1 MKKILKSISL
11 FAITIMAGCLFIS
24 HVNAETRYGSVHTS
38 GVTPGSTTT
47 TKTSTHQPLQDL
59 GQIVIKKENGEV
71 TEYRGSM
78 PFYIHSESGT
88 GLPFYCLDANLNGF
102 GTLKATRFLLGDF
115 EDNVY
120 SYDLAVMHVML
131 SDASYEIKSLVIRTL
146 TATWN
151 HGRSASGVGV
161 TEDSMALT
169 SAYYGIAYDW
179 ITSDSG
185 IRASYDTIAGSFSSG
200 IISTLSSL
208 SSRSKGYT
216 FNDAMVGRDQAKQLF
231 AEALEIAAEYLSGDG
246 TTQVVEEPASSWSTY
261 QVEERDYGEDHK
273 FQTTQKFTLKNFT
286 NDGNASFVIDTLEY
300 EEALEDLGVIDQP
313 RIVGI
318 KINGTDYT
326 NNWGSFYGAIGQNLL
341 EPLNSSNAITDE
353 ITIEITI
360 EFFGATNVPEELQG
374 TYGNLN
380 CGQQPMKWHMD
391 YTYNDTGLNGE
402 YSDYLGVVW
411 EATRNDGDSE
421 HQRFVSI
428 EPIDNAEENEGVSD
442 SVNGE
447 VSLID
452 GCNCDDLVDAC
463 IASGSLDSEECDEL
477 FEADCGECDELYVEC
492 EFGDQD
498 ACKEYNETCDADCGS
513 EVSTFECC
521 TADGQWLEIS
531 QSDNIDAYIHGPD
544 DVVACFVNM
553 VDAQRDEEKGYEDA
567 EGVKDDVGNSYN
579 EVDKKKYCLVS
590 CKENYDMSMPAAKL
604 VNAGR
609 YFTFRASI
617 DGTKTCY
624 TNTIDR
630 ELYNEDMLKAQVRLI
645 NAFNNYKDWEA
656 ADKAHKENDDQTY
669 TSSSSPNSGC
679 GCNETTSTGIF
690 GAYTETYTY
699 DYFYITSDDNV
710 NTGVVTGYMGTAR
723 NSKEVRSSTHDE
735 NGGNYHDSG
744 GSTCGRRDENG
755 HCIDTTWECEGPCM
769 YTVIDEVQDVGD
781 LEDYIAENLEKAKN
795 ELEAAQ
801 EAYEGIVEA
810 YNSCSEWDTEI
821 KYEPDVY
828 YDYAEDYLADY
839 YNNRGEMDPTLGNI
853 SNNEWYCNANV
864 SSNGSYTAA
873 EITDTEY
880 SQCSLSAPSSHY
892 TTVYYMF
899 CDFNTCS
906 TSLSG
911 SARSVSDATYKK
923 IESSISAS
931 YVPATLFYNEYPSGM
946 VGPIDDMPDQ
956 NAIPIEN
963 ALPVALD
970 TARGIYEYSVH
981 VNNLGEYYDTDDVG
995 RLVGGSGRQDAVV
1008 NDGSFD
1014 VYLGDDGSIQYMCA
1028 YLVNM
1033 GTMDEDFNIVCDWDN
1048 CEDGDCTSNCVG
1060 PNCETGDEECYGED
1074 CVSKCI
1080 GAGCIY
1086 DSYAGSSLLERV
1098 ISLNNLFPN
1107 GTDSYNWNREVNE
1120 KAAETI
1126 DQIED
1131 AGNAIYDEEPILSV
1145 TISPSTARE
1154 IKAYNDDAESD
1165 GGYSNSTLICESVG
1179 GYDMIGC
1186 YSTFIDDL
1194 IDGVYGSDIINDRSL
1209 IMGGSYRSNSSN
1221 YFKLWDGTIDAE
1233 SMLGPSWY

>member
-151 HGRSASGVGV
+151 HGRSGSGVGV

-261 QVEERDYGEDHK
+261 QVEEREYGEYHS
-273 FQTTQKFTLKNFT
+273 FQTTQTFTLKNFT

-492 EFGDQD
+492 KLGDRT
-498 ACKEYNETCDADCGS
+498 ACDTYRETCSAKCESD
-513 EVSTFECC
+513 VSTFECC

-544 DVVACFVNM
+544 EPTMCFVNK
-553 VDAQRDEEKGYEDA
+553 VDNQKDEEDGYLDA
-567 EGVKDDVGNSYN
+567 EGIKDDVDNSYT
-579 EVDKKKYCLVS
+579 EIKGKKYCLVS
-590 CKENYDMSMPAAKL
+590 CKEDYNMSMPAAKL

-609 YFTFRASI
+609 YFTFNAAI

-630 ELYNEDMLKAQVRLI
+630 ELYNEDIIEIQKRI
-645 NAFNNYKDWEA
+645 
-656 ADKAHKENDDQTY
+656 Y
-669 TSSSSPNSGC
+669 TAYNGYIRYWTALNQGHPHSEELEEIVTSCTPN
-679 GCNETTSTGIF
+679 CNRNTETTGQYIP
-690 GAYTETYTY
+690 GATTDPF
-699 DYFYITSDDNV
+699 DYVIYEPDFDE
-710 NTGVVTGYMGTAR
+710 NTGQVTSLNPQKVTGDVISQD
-723 NSKEVRSSTHDE
+723 SKVTPNT
-735 NGGNYHDSG
+735 NGPISCPYKYLGPDGKEHTG
-744 GSTCGRRDENG
+744 HRDKS
-755 HCIDTTWECEGPCM
+755 CTWYSYEE
-769 YTVIDEVQDVGD
+769 YTGEDLRTD
-781 LEDYIAENLEKAKN
+781 LEKEMNGYKTALETALADYKAAI
-795 ELEAAQ
+795 EE
-801 EAYEGIVEA
+801 
-810 YNSCSEWDTEI
+810 YNSCSEWSSEI
-821 KYEPDVY
+821 KYKPDVY
-828 YDYAEDYLADY
+828 YDYEEDYLADH
-839 YNNRGEMDPTLGNI
+839 YNNRGEMDPTVE
-853 SNNEWYCNANV
+853 SKNNSEWYCNGNFTSFV
-864 SSNGSYTAA
+864 DYGKINN
-873 EITDTEY
+873 EY
-880 SQCSLSAPSSHY
+880 DQCNNSTGYQTHEMTY
-892 TTVYYMF
+892 II
-899 CDFNTCS
+899 CDPDKRECKEDKKQM
-906 TSLSG
+906 
-911 SARSVSDATYKK
+911 SDATYKK
-923 IESSISAS
+923 VTSQISVT
-931 YVPATLFYNEYPSGM
+931 YKPATMFYNEYPSGM

-981 VNNLGEYYDTDDVG
+981 VNNLGEYYDQSGEDNLG
-995 RLVGGSGRQDAVV
+995 RLVGNGSHDSVV

-1221 YFKLWDGTIDAE
+1221 YFKLWDGTIDAA